1 MGTMSKG
8 GGDGMKGIKGWRA
21 EMREGR
27 EVYICDDTD
36 TIAIPCWTIHG
47 TRYRVFHKGVEV
59 TA

>member
-1 MGTMSKG
+1 MRG
-8 GGDGMKGIKGWRA
+8 GESMKGIKGWRA
-21 EMREGR
+21 EMKEGQK
-27 EVYICDDTD
+27 VYVCDETD

>member
-1 MGTMSKG
+1 MR

-36 TIAIPCWTIHG
+36 TIAIPCWTING

-59 TA
+59 KA